1 MPVRRDGA
9 DLLLAIR
16 LSPRAAR
23 ERIGGTFTDIAL
35 DLLIA
40 IRLTPKAARD
50 RMGGLFVD
58 SHDQRWLQAGVTA
71 PPDKGKANA
80 ALIML
85 LARQLK
91 RPASSIFLETGDTN
105 RLKRLRLADAGPQA
119 EQSLR
124 EIAEQER
131 SGT

>member
-23 ERIGGTFTDIAL
+23 ERIGGTFTDSA
-35 DLLIA
+35 
-40 IRLTPKAARD
+40 
-50 RMGGLFVD
+50 G
-58 SHDQRWLQAGVTA
+58 QRWLQASVTA

-80 ALIML
+80 ALIAL
-85 LARQLK
+85 LARLLK